1 MRFSDFVSEK
11 YLSDVIALCRTD
23 NCWKRL
29 IRVIGSVFYNPE
41 SLMNSFLKNPESFSK
56 EEIRSM
62 EVDQDKDHDE
72 QEDLGQ
78 TDTTASEEDSDT
90 EGRDMPSFG
99 GDDMDTFDT
108 HAAEYLVKTTPARN
122 EDDSLDIESVRRAF
136 GELCLVQDPDFQ
148 SALVNG
154 LLYLSK
160 SLETDLQTFNT
171 LMHNPHYIN
180 IFLIVMEIPSLD
192 SIEFLESATPYFCK
206 AFRLL
211 PISCQ
216 AQLARIWSTFS
227 ADRLRAMVRTI
238 QQLITVKVIST
249 SWTRNN
255 IVNDDEAIVGAARLM
270 KVLYYASIV
279 GGRLDPAELV
289 DAERIQEE
297 EEDASLQEL
306 IQGAKE
312 KATPKEDP
320 LGRVLNVRPI
330 NCREPLVSAEEFVNE
345 SLSEA
350 LEMDKDYTYYRAD
363 SSSKFT
369 FMLHSFLLTTA
380 VKNMGMY
387 FDNRI
392 RMMNERRAAMF
403 QNIIIQGSF
412 SMPYLR
418 LRIRRDH
425 IIDDALVN
433 VSRPMFLETS
443 LFTLCNLLHFIC
455 NFLYLASFQIDS
467 TKAFCKNGF

>member
-1 MRFSDFVSEK
+1 MTEK
-11 YLSDVIALCRTD
+11 YLTDVIALCRKD

-29 IRVIGSVFYNPE
+29 IRVIGSLFYNPE
-41 SLMNSFLKNPESFSK
+41 SLMNSFLKNSESFSK

-62 EVDQDKDHDE
+62 EVDQDKDQDE
-72 QEDLGQ
+72 QEEDLGQ
-78 TDTTASEEDSDT
+78 TETAASEDDSDT
-90 EGRDMPSFG
+90 EGADMPSSFCV
-99 GDDMDTFDT
+99 DDMDTIDA
-108 HAAEYLVKTTPARN
+108 HAAEYLVKTTPSRS

-136 GELCLVQDPDFQ
+136 GELCLVQDSDFQ

-171 LMHNPHYIN
+171 LMQNQHYIN

-211 PISCQ
+211 PIACQ
-216 AQLARIWSTFS
+216 AQLARIWSRFS
-227 ADRLRAMVRTI
+227 AARLRAMVRTI

-255 IVNDDEAIVGAARLM
+255 IVNDDEAIVGAAKLM
-270 KVLYYASIV
+270 KVLYYASIL

-289 DAERIQEE
+289 AAERVQEE
-297 EEDASLQEL
+297 EEESSLQEL
-306 IQGAKE
+306 IQGGKE
-312 KATPKEDP
+312 KSTLKEDP

-363 SSSKFT
+363 SASKFT

-433 VSRPMFLETS
+433 VSGQLIV
-443 LFTLCNLLHFIC
+443 FTCESFNLCRH
-455 NFLYLASFQIDS
+455 
-467 TKAFCKNGF
+467 